1 MFRNHLTYVANPQ
14 LSVVV
19 PSPPD
24 PVLHKVVA
32 SLLHTLMTRWRSM
45 IQPDP
50 MLTEIII
57 LQAKHQNFQ
66 ILKQKDTTSTILTLQ
81 MHQLD
86 CQQIYKL
93 YFCFRGMILRCDTL
107 VPRFIPAIPGQQ
119 CQFKCRTNLG
129 CLRRLFRVTI
139 LEDEV

>member
-1 MFRNHLTYVANPQ
+1 
-14 LSVVV
+14 
-19 PSPPD
+19 
-24 PVLHKVVA
+24 
-32 SLLHTLMTRWRSM
+32 
-45 IQPDP
+45 
-50 MLTEIII
+50 
-57 LQAKHQNFQ
+57 
-66 ILKQKDTTSTILTLQ
+66 

-86 CQQIYKL
+86 CQQI

-139 LEDEV
+139 IEDGDDIEISVRQRYCVTKFGFMDCHDLRDEDGMIELSLSTDDKVTVK